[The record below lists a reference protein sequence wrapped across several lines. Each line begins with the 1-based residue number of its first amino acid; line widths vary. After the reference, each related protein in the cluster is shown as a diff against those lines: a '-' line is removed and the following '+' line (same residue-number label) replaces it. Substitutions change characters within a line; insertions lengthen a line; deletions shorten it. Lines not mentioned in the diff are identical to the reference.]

1 MPVNPKILE
10 LKTRVSA
17 LKERIAKLKERRK
30 NRKIPTVKPKDGP
43 GTQLTQLF
51 AELGI
56 KVTPTC
62 SCKSMAGKMDR
73 NGIEWCRENLDT
85 IVTTIQENAEF
96 VTWSQKL
103 TATVKSVPLVLK
115 GKINLLHP
123 IRSLVL
129 IAIERFE
136 QKAVT

>member
-1 MPVNPKILE
+1 MPVSEKILE
-10 LKTRVSA
+10 LKNRVSA

-30 NRKIPTVKPKDGP
+30 NRKIPRVKPTDGP
-43 GTQLTQLF
+43 GTQLTQLIE
-51 AELGI
+51 ELGI
-56 KVTPTC
+56 KVPPTC

-73 NGIEWCRENLDT
+73 NGIDWCRENVDN
-85 IVTTIQENAEF
+85 IVQVIRENSEF
-96 VTWSQKL
+96 VSWASTI